1 MALGNFFDEFFGLFT
16 AKNAASPLAPRPDEI
31 KREGAW
37 MVKNGLSEAILG
49 FDPTNQGEELS
60 QLDSLFK
67 NNRWYLASNMRQLL
81 SQLYVE
87 HGLIQ
92 TIVDVPVDD
101 GMRGGVTF
109 KSKQISPDQL
119 EELHAEFEQE
129 NLMSGVIG
137 QSLKWNRLFGGA
149 GILLI
154 TNQDPQSPFDVTQIK
169 QGDPVDLRAVDLW
182 ELYYDH
188 QNVDG
193 FNPADENTLDDP
205 SFDFYRY
212 YGRKVHKSRV
222 MMLRGL
228 TAPSFIRPRLRGF
241 GLSIVEAIVRSM
253 NQFLKSNNLA
263 YEVLDEF
270 KIDIFGIKG
279 LAQSML
285 DADGMAA
292 VKRRVHLAN
301 AEKNYK
307 HAITMDAEDTYTQKQ
322 LTFSGLADVLKEI
335 RMQIASDLRMPLS
348 KLFGIS
354 ASGFNSGEDDI
365 ENYNGM
371 VESQVRQKVKHH
383 VIKIARIKCQQLFGM
398 SPDDLQVEFQPL
410 RVLSAEAQ
418 ETVKTAKFN
427 RLLAARTANL
437 ITYEAFQ
444 DGCNKESL
452 LPVQIDSTEEELL
465 AGELEQN
472 EARAESAAALEPE
485 KTEEAAPAA
494 AAPASKTAAKDAPE
508 AKT

>member
-16 AKNAASPLAPRPDEI
+16 AKNAASPLAPRPEEI

-81 SQLYVE
+81 SQVYVE

-92 TIVDVPVDD
+92 TMVDVPVDD

-109 KSKQISPDQL
+109 KSKQLGPEEL
-119 EELHAEFEQE
+119 EQLHAEFEQE
-129 NLMSGVIG
+129 NIMSGVVG
-137 QSLKWNRLFGGA
+137 QALKWNRLYGGA
-149 GILLI
+149 GVLLI
-154 TNQDPQSPFDVTQIK
+154 TNQDPTTPFSFDQIK
-169 QGDPVDLRAVDLW
+169 QGDPVELRAVDLW

-193 FNPADENTLDDP
+193 FNPAEKDSLDKG
-205 SFDFYRY
+205 FDFYRY
-212 YGRKVHKSRV
+212 YGKKVHKSRV
-222 MMLRGL
+222 MLMKGL
-228 TAPSFIRPRLRGF
+228 APPSFIRPRLRGF
-241 GLSIVEAIVRSM
+241 GLSVVEAVVRSI

-279 LAQSML
+279 LANSML
-285 DADGMAA
+285 DADGIAA
-292 VKRRVHLAN
+292 VKRRVALAN

-307 HAITMDAEDTYTQKQ
+307 HAITMDAEDTYNQKQ

-371 VESQVRQKVKHH
+371 VESQVRQKAKHH
-383 VIKIARIKCQQLFGM
+383 VIKIARVKCQQLFGM
-398 SPDDLQVEFQPL
+398 APDDLQVEFRPL
-410 RVLSAEAQ
+410 RVLSAEAE

-427 RLLAARTANL
+427 RLLAAKTANL
-437 ITYEAFQ
+437 ITHEEFQ
-444 DGCNKESL
+444 DACNKDSL
-452 LPVQIDSTEEELL
+452 LPIQIESTDDELMAAVEAEAEAKAEA
-465 AGELEQN
+465 AGE
-472 EARAESAAALEPE
+472 
-485 KTEEAAPAA
+485 TEGDDKEAAPAP
-494 AAPASKTAAKDAPE
+494 AAPKSTTAAKEAPE